1 MIILNKIV
9 ELKIILFNL
18 YIIIM
23 PNYFKKLA
31 SNASNM
37 YSKIDKGASNFF
49 TKTAPDIGNKIGSG
63 IQNIGDKAAG
73 VGRQAGNF
81 LEKNS
86 AILGDVAGSAAIAS
100 GFGAPL
106 GASIISAGNIGQ
118 QMGQRL
124 KQGSQE
130 IQDASNRTGS
140 LIRSQVQNA
149 SNQAMMAKGQLS
161 KQVKNKVGAL
171 NSNIGMARQQVQQG
185 ISNASNQSAGSF
197 DSFF

>member
-1 MIILNKIV
+1 
-9 ELKIILFNL
+9 
-18 YIIIM
+18 M
-23 PNYFKKLA
+23 PNLFKKLGN
-31 SNASNM
+31 NANNM
-37 YSKIDKGASNFF
+37 FTKIDKGASNFF
-49 TKTAPDIGNKIGSG
+49 TKTAPNIGNKIGSS
-63 IQNIGDKAAG
+63 IENIGDKVSG

-86 AILGDVAGSAAIAS
+86 AILGDIGGGVAMAS

-106 GASIISAGNIGQ
+106 GASIIGAGNIGA

-149 SNQAMMAKGQLS
+149 SNQAMMAKGNLS
-161 KQVKNKVGAL
+161 NQIKNKVGAL
-171 NSNIGMARQQVQQG
+171 NSQIGMAKQQAQQA
-185 ISNASNQSAGSF
+185 ISNANNQVANQESGFSN
-197 DSFF
+197 FFH

>member
-1 MIILNKIV
+1 
-9 ELKIILFNL
+9 
-18 YIIIM
+18 M
-23 PNYFKKLA
+23 PNYFKKLS
-31 SNASNM
+31 SNANSM
-37 YSKIDKGASNFF
+37 FTKIDKGASNFF
-49 TKTAPDIGNKIGSG
+49 TKTAPDFGNKIGSN
-63 IQNIGDKAAG
+63 IQNMGDKVAG

-86 AILGDVAGSAAIAS
+86 AILGDVAGSAAMAS

-130 IQDASNRTGS
+130 IRDASNRTGS

-161 KQVKNKVGAL
+161 NQIKNNVGAL
-171 NSNIGMARQQVQQG
+171 NSQVGMAKQQMQQAIG
-185 ISNASNQSAGSF
+185 KINNDQVAFPAGF
-197 DSFF
+197 H